1 MGLTRPAILTLLA
14 LFHAAT
20 SPAAEWVGAEA
31 CAGCHNAAYDD
42 WQGSHHDLAMQP
54 ATPETVLGDFD
65 NATFTYAGTTSRFFR
80 KGERFLVRTDNA
92 KGELETFPV
101 AYVFGVYPLQQL
113 LLPGPGGRLQ
123 ALTIAWDARP
133 AAEGGQRWYHL
144 FAGENIRAGDPLHW
158 TGIYHNWNNRCA
170 ECHSTDV
177 RKGYEV
183 AHDRY
188 NTQFE
193 ALDVGCEACHG
204 PGGKH
209 VSLAASGNL
218 GDARWGGFPVNLSAG
233 REWQRSPAQSI
244 AEPTTEAAKNGQLA
258 TCGRCHAR
266 RSTLGDYHYGADLL
280 DTHRL
285 ATLDTPL
292 YWPDGQIRDEVYV
305 LGSFMQS
312 KMHGAGV
319 VCSNCHNPHSGSLLA
334 EGNALCSQCHAPEQY
349 DTPQHHHHSTAAGSA
364 CVDCHMPAT
373 TYMGVDARRDHSLRV
388 PRPDI
393 SLETGAPNACRQCHK
408 EQSNDWALSAF
419 QDWGAKLKPGPRNAA
434 RAFHAADRGDIRS
447 VPTLRSIMAAD
458 NSAAILRASAASRL
472 SQFALPD
479 NIQNLAPLLRAD
491 SPLLRASAVR
501 AVPDALPPARRY
513 LLLRPLIDDPVLDVR
528 MAVAEQLASLP
539 LAELRDQDRPA
550 LQALFDEYRGVQRQH
565 LDMPSVRLQLA
576 TFEGQQGDIARAE
589 QHLRA
594 AITLNPQL
602 EPAVLNLADLLRQSG
617 RDDEARALLTE
628 GIAQSSDA
636 AGLKHSL
643 GLLEVRDGRRLTG
656 LKWLKAAMETQPDN
670 SRYRYVYAVA
680 LHDSGDVASA
690 LKLLADTNQKFP
702 GQPDILNAL
711 ITYHAQAGD
720 TDTARRY
727 QNEARRVF
735 NAAGLN

>member
-1 MGLTRPAILTLLA
+1 
-14 LFHAAT
+14 
-20 SPAAEWVGAEA
+20 
-31 CAGCHNAAYDD
+31 
-42 WQGSHHDLAMQP
+42 MQP
-54 ATPETVLGDFD
+54 ATPETVLGDFN
-65 NATFTYAGTTSRFFR
+65 NATFEYAGTTTRFFR
-80 KGERFLVRTDNA
+80 EGDRFLVRTDNA
-92 KGELETFPV
+92 SGELETFPV

-113 LLPGPGGRLQ
+113 LLPLPGGRLQ

-144 FAGENIRAGDPLHW
+144 FAGQNIRAGDPLHW

-177 RKGYEV
+177 QKGYS
-183 AHDRY
+183 AGSQTYDTR
-188 NTQFE
+188 FE
-193 ALDVGCEACHG
+193 AVDVGCEACHG

-209 VSLAASGNL
+209 ITLAASASL
-218 GDARWGGFPVNLSAG
+218 GDARWGGFPVNLNNG
-233 REWQRSPAQSI
+233 HEWRRSPAQSI
-244 AEPTTEAAKNGQLA
+244 AEPTTEATENGQLA

-285 ATLDTPL
+285 ATLDRPL

-312 KMHGAGV
+312 KMHAAGV

-334 EGNALCSQCHAPEQY
+334 EGNALCGQCHAPEQF
-349 DTPQHHHHSTAAGSA
+349 DSPQHHHHSTAAGSA

-393 SLETGAPNACRQCHK
+393 SLETGAPNACRQCHE
-408 EQSNDWALSAF
+408 EQSDDWALTALREW
-419 QDWGAKLKPGPRNAA
+419 DVKLKPWPRNAA

-447 VPTLRSIMAAD
+447 VPTLRSVIAAD
-458 NSAAILRASAASRL
+458 DSAAILRASAASRL
-472 SQFALPD
+472 GQFALPQD
-479 NIQNLAPLLRAD
+479 VQNLAPLLRAD

-528 MAVAEQLASLP
+528 MALAERLASLP
-539 LAELRDQDRPA
+539 LDELRDKDRPP
-550 LQALFDEYRGVQRQH
+550 LESLFAEYRSVQEQH
-565 LDMPSVRLQLA
+565 LDMPSVRVQLA
-576 TFEGQQGDIARAE
+576 DFERQQGNLTTSE

-594 AITLNPQL
+594 AIALNPQL
-602 EPAVLNLADLLRQSG
+602 EPALLNLADLLRQGG
-617 RDDEARALLTE
+617 RDLEARTLLTE
-628 GIAQSSDA
+628 GIERSGDA
-636 AGLKHSL
+636 AGLKHAL
-643 GLLEVRDGRRLTG
+643 GLLEVRAGNREAG
-656 LKWLKAAMETQPDN
+656 LEWLQAAMETQPDS

-690 LKLLADTNQKFP
+690 LKLLADTNQAFP
-702 GQPDILNAL
+702 GQPEILSAL
-711 ITYHAQAGD
+711 ISFHAQAGEIAK
-720 TDTARRY
+720 ARRY
-727 QNEARRVF
+727 QEEARRVF
-735 NAAGLN
+735 STAGLN